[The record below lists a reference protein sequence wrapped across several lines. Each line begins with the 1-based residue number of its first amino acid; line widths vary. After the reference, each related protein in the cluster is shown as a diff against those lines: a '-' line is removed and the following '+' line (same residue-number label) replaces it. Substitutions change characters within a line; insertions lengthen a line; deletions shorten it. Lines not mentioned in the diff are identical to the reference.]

1 RKWVWGIPFNRC
13 VGRVPAQDFKVRST
27 SMPLLGMRIYQTHKK
42 GADPLPAPN
51 QPKNTID
58 TMKAPIPKFKGIQL
72 HLLSLGLILVL
83 AQTSLAQQ
91 QTTLELPGLL
101 EPVEILRDAWGVNH
115 IYANNDQDLFFAQ
128 GYAAAKDRLF
138 QFEMWRRQATGT
150 VAEV

>member
-1 RKWVWGIPFNRC
+1 MFGKSPGALVRNIRKWGWGIPFNRC

-91 QTTLELPGLL
+91 QATFELP
-101 EPVEILRDAWGVNH
+101 EI
-115 IYANNDQDLFFAQ
+115 
-128 GYAAAKDRLF
+128 
-138 QFEMWRRQATGT
+138 
-150 VAEV
+150 